1 MDVKELRIDWFFTW
15 FGLCGGAGRAMFDLL
30 VSRLGLPVR
39 RLMSETITHV
49 MTTEALISALGRI
62 INYLTFKY
70 EKIII
75 NGNCRANWLAADSW
89 WLIFSPTSW
98 SWKIDYCDRWFIA
111 LKRNHFFV
119 SLAIA
124 ERLVLLAFI
133 IVINYS
139 RELIF
144 CVVVLMR

>member
-70 EKIII
+70 EKIYYQWQLQ
-75 NGNCRANWLAADSW
+75 GELACGWQLMAHSLSLFMELKNWL
-89 WLIFSPTSW
+89 LRP
-98 SWKIDYCDRWFIA
+98 
-111 LKRNHFFV
+111 
-119 SLAIA
+119 
-124 ERLVLLAFI
+124 
-133 IVINYS
+133 VIY
-139 RELIF
+139 RF
-144 CVVVLMR
+144 KA

>member
-62 INYLTFKY
+62 INYLTFNMK
-70 EKIII
+70 K
-75 NGNCRANWLAADSW
+75 LLSM
-89 WLIFSPTSW
+89 
-98 SWKIDYCDRWFIA
+98 
-111 LKRNHFFV
+111 
-119 SLAIA
+119 AIA
-124 ERLVLLAFI
+124 GRIGLRLTVDGSFSLPLHGAEKLI
-133 IVINYS
+133 IATGDLS
-139 RELIF
+139 L
-144 CVVVLMR
+144 